1 MKVKT
6 DLKSGNLIDSIGQY
20 ANQLGTKVLDF
31 FNTAQNQ
38 AEGVIAPVYDKL
50 VK

>member
-6 DLKSGNLIDSIGQY
+6 DLRSGNLIDSVGQY
-20 ANQLGTKVLDF
+20 ANQLGTKVIEF

-38 AEGVIAPVYDKL
+38 AEGVIAPVYDKFA
-50 VK
+50 K